1 MIQYTKEYLAN
12 PNNATSIINNVQPIL
27 KHRMRMYEKYTKKDG
42 IPLEAYVCKV
52 ATGYIAGTEP
62 SFNIKEER
70 NAKKQSIIK
79 KLFDKAFGSNA
90 DPEEYK
96 ILVDYINDYNDLG
109 DFFLKICLD
118 YFATGACTWLNY
130 ENKDNE
136 QVFARIPSWQCE
148 LIYDYSLPTNVIGA
162 VQIFDTIDASGN
174 TITNAIITTEEDK
187 KYFKNSVR
195 QPDEYKEDTELREDV
210 KWDLLPFYG
219 IEASTGALF
228 ENVLTLIQKLEQCI
242 DNTSSMMNYNDLGCK
257 LKVTGYMPENPSIIE
272 DEEGNKIQNPERAKE
287 DNALLNAK
295 VFYTP
300 DASGNIEWISKKI
313 DSSSVDLMK
322 KTLMEYVLMLTFI
335 PNITDEAFTNADS
348 NKALMKKFFGLKTS
362 QEETIKGLQKE
373 LLRMWENIVDR
384 INIKKGTKFDFRDI
398 DIIINA
404 SIPTDDNEV
413 IDMWLKLKD
422 MISDETI
429 LSNLPLDIDV
439 ESEMKKMQ
447 DEAQE
452 NFEENMT
459 RIKSASKEVKDDN
472 NEDLPDNTNN
482 ITISRSVETT
492 EEREQQE

>member
-1 MIQYTKEYLAN
+1 MLQYTKEYLSN
-12 PNNATSIINNVQPIL
+12 SSNATAIINNIQPIL
-27 KHRMRMYEKYTKKDG
+27 KHRKQMYKRYTKKNG
-42 IPLEAYVCKV
+42 IPLEAYVSKV

-70 NAKKQSIIK
+70 STKKQTIIK
-79 KLFDKAFGSNA
+79 KFFNKVFGSNA

-109 DFFLKICLD
+109 DFFLQICMD
-118 YFATGACTWLNY
+118 FYTTGACRWLNY
-130 ENKDNE
+130 ENQDNE

-148 LIYDYSLPTNVIGA
+148 LIYDYSLPVKVIGA
-162 VQIFDTIDASGN
+162 VQIFDTIDANGN
-174 TITNAIITTEEDK
+174 TITNAIITTEDNK
-187 KYFKNSVR
+187 KYFQNSVEK
-195 QPDEYKEDTELREDV
+195 PKEYKEDITQREDV
-210 KWDLLPFYG
+210 KWTLIPFYG

-228 ENVLTLIQKLEQCI
+228 ENVLTLIEKLEQCI
-242 DNTSSMMNYNDLGCK
+242 NNTSSIMNYNDLGCK
-257 LKVTGYMPENPSIIE
+257 LKVTGYTPENPAIIE
-272 DEEGNKIQNPERAKE
+272 DENGNAIQNEARTKE

-300 DASGNIEWISKKI
+300 DASGDIEWISKSI
-313 DSSSVDLMK
+313 DSSSVELLK
-322 KTLMEYVLMLTFI
+322 KTLMEYILMLTFI

-384 INIKKGTKFDFRDI
+384 INIKKNTKFDFRDL

-404 SIPTDDNEV
+404 SIPTDENEI
-413 IDMWLKLKD
+413 IDTWLKLKD
-422 MISDETI
+422 MVSDETI

-439 ESEMKKMQ
+439 ESELKKKE

-452 NFEENMT
+452 NFEENM
-459 RIKSASKEVKDDN
+459 RNIQNASKEANNDKNIPNNNNNTANVPN
-472 NEDLPDNTNN
+472 NEK
-482 ITISRSVETT
+482 EG
-492 EEREQQE
+492 EE

>member
-1 MIQYTKEYLAN
+1 MIQYTKEYLSN
-12 PNNATSIINNVQPIL
+12 SSNATAIINNIQPIL
-27 KHRMRMYEKYTKKDG
+27 KHRKQMYKRYTKKNG
-42 IPLEAYVCKV
+42 IPLEAYVSKV

-70 NAKKQSIIK
+70 NTKKQSIIK
-79 KLFDKAFGSNA
+79 KLFNKVFGSNA

-109 DFFLKICLD
+109 DFFLQICMD
-118 YFATGACTWLNY
+118 YYTTGACRWLNY
-130 ENKDNE
+130 ENQDNE

-148 LIYDYSLPTNVIGA
+148 LIYDYSLPVQVIGT
-162 VQIFDTIDASGN
+162 VQIFDTIDANGN
-174 TITNAIITTEEDK
+174 TITNAIITTEDNK
-187 KYFKNSVR
+187 KYFQNSVEK
-195 QPDEYKEDTELREDV
+195 PKEYKEDITQREDV
-210 KWDLLPFYG
+210 KWDLIPFYG

-228 ENVLTLIQKLEQCI
+228 ENVLTLIEKLEQCI
-242 DNTSSMMNYNDLGCK
+242 NNTSSIMNYNDLGCK
-257 LKVTGYMPENPSIIE
+257 LKVTGYTPENPAIIE
-272 DEEGNKIQNPERAKE
+272 DENGNAIQNEARTKE

-300 DASGNIEWISKKI
+300 DASGDIEWISKSI
-313 DSSSVDLMK
+313 DSSSVELLK
-322 KTLMEYVLMLTFI
+322 KTLMEYILMLTFI

-384 INIKKGTKFDFRDI
+384 INIKKNTKFDFRDL

-404 SIPTDDNEV
+404 SIPTDDNEI

-422 MISDETI
+422 MVSDETI

-439 ESEMKKMQ
+439 ESELKKKE

-452 NFEENMT
+452 NFEENM
-459 RIKSASKEVKDDN
+459 RNIQNASKEANNDKNISNNNNNTANVPN
-472 NEDLPDNTNN
+472 NEK
-482 ITISRSVETT
+482 EG
-492 EEREQQE
+492 EE

>member
-1 MIQYTKEYLAN
+1 MIQCTRDYIN
-12 PNNATSIINNVQPIL
+12 NSSNATAIINNIQPIL
-27 KHRMRMYEKYTKKDG
+27 KHRTQMYKRYTKKNG
-42 IPLEAYVCKV
+42 IPLEAYVSKV
-52 ATGYIAGTEP
+52 ATGYIAGAEP
-62 SFNIKEER
+62 TFNIKEER
-70 NAKKQSIIK
+70 NTKKQTIIK
-79 KLFDKAFGSNA
+79 KFFNKVFGSNA

-109 DFFLKICLD
+109 DFFLQICMD
-118 YFATGACTWLNY
+118 FYTTGACRWLNY
-130 ENKDNE
+130 ENQDNE

-148 LIYDYSLPTNVIGA
+148 LIYDYSLPVQVIGA
-162 VQIFDTIDASGN
+162 VQIFDTIDTNGN
-174 TITNAIITTEEDK
+174 TITNAIITTEDNK
-187 KYFKNSVR
+187 KYFQNSVEK
-195 QPDEYKEDTELREDV
+195 PKEFREDVTQREDV
-210 KWDLLPFYG
+210 KWNLLPFYG

-228 ENVLTLIQKLEQCI
+228 ENVLTLIEKLEQCI
-242 DNTSSMMNYNDLGCK
+242 NNTSSIMNYNDLGCK
-257 LKVTGYMPENPSIIE
+257 LKVTGYTPENPAIIE
-272 DEEGNKIQNPERAKE
+272 DENGNAIQNEARTKE

-300 DASGNIEWISKKI
+300 DASGDIEWISKSI
-313 DSSSVDLMK
+313 DSSSVDLLK
-322 KTLMEYVLMLTFI
+322 KTLMEYILMLTFI

-384 INIKKGTKFDFRDI
+384 INIKKNTKFDFRDL

-404 SIPTDDNEV
+404 SIPTDDSEV

-422 MISDETI
+422 MVSDETI

-452 NFEENMT
+452 NFEENMNM
-459 RIKSASKEVKDDN
+459 IKGAKEVKDDN
-472 NEDLPDNTNN
+472 KDLPDNNNNN
-482 ITISRSVETT
+482 INNRNNE
-492 EEREQQE
+492 EERGEE

>member
-1 MIQYTKEYLAN
+1 MIQYTKEYLSN
-12 PNNATSIINNVQPIL
+12 SSNATAIINTIQPIL
-27 KHRMRMYEKYTKKDG
+27 KHRTQMYKRYTKKNG
-42 IPLEAYVCKV
+42 IPLEAYVSKV

-70 NAKKQSIIK
+70 NTKKQTIIK
-79 KLFDKAFGSNA
+79 KFFNKVFGSNA

-109 DFFLKICLD
+109 DFFLQICMD
-118 YFATGACTWLNY
+118 FYTTGACRWLNY
-130 ENKDNE
+130 ENQDNE

-148 LIYDYSLPTNVIGA
+148 LIYDYSLPVQVIGA
-162 VQIFDTIDASGN
+162 VQIFDTIDTNGN
-174 TITNAIITTEEDK
+174 TITNAIITTEDSK
-187 KYFKNSVR
+187 KYFQNSVEK
-195 QPDEYKEDTELREDV
+195 PKEYKEDIAQREDV
-210 KWDLLPFYG
+210 KWDLIPFYG

-228 ENVLTLIQKLEQCI
+228 ENVLTLIEKLEQCI
-242 DNTSSMMNYNDLGCK
+242 NNTSSIMNYNDLGCK
-257 LKVTGYMPENPSIIE
+257 LKVTGYTPENPAIIE
-272 DEEGNKIQNPERAKE
+272 DENGNAIQNEARTKE

-300 DASGNIEWISKKI
+300 DASGDIEWISKSI
-313 DSSSVDLMK
+313 DSSSVELLK
-322 KTLMEYVLMLTFI
+322 KTLMEYILMLTFI

-384 INIKKGTKFDFRDI
+384 INIKKNTKFDFRDL

-413 IDMWLKLKD
+413 IDTWLKLKD

-439 ESEMKKMQ
+439 ESELKKKE

-452 NFEENMT
+452 NFEENM
-459 RIKSASKEVKDDN
+459 RNIQNASKEANNDKNIPDN
-472 NEDLPDNTNN
+472 NNNTANVPNN
-482 ITISRSVETT
+482 EKEG
-492 EEREQQE
+492 EE

>member
-1 MIQYTKEYLAN
+1 MIQYTRDYIN
-12 PNNATSIINNVQPIL
+12 NSSNATAIINNIQPIL
-27 KHRMRMYEKYTKKDG
+27 KHRKQMYKRYTKKNG
-42 IPLEAYVCKV
+42 IPLEAYVSKV

-70 NAKKQSIIK
+70 NTKKQTIIK
-79 KLFDKAFGSNA
+79 KFFNKVFGSNA

-109 DFFLKICLD
+109 DFFLQICMD
-118 YFATGACTWLNY
+118 YYTTGACRWLNY
-130 ENKDNE
+130 ENQDNE

-148 LIYDYSLPTNVIGA
+148 LIYDYSLPVQVIGA
-162 VQIFDTIDASGN
+162 VQIFDTIDTNGN
-174 TITNAIITTEEDK
+174 TITNAIITTEDSK
-187 KYFKNSVR
+187 KYFQNSVEK
-195 QPDEYKEDTELREDV
+195 PKEYKEDIAQREDV
-210 KWDLLPFYG
+210 KWDLIPFYG

-228 ENVLTLIQKLEQCI
+228 ENVLTLIEKLEQCI
-242 DNTSSMMNYNDLGCK
+242 NNTSSIMNYNDLGCK
-257 LKVTGYMPENPSIIE
+257 LKVTGYTPENPAIIE
-272 DEEGNKIQNPERAKE
+272 DENGNAIQNEARTKE

-300 DASGNIEWISKKI
+300 DASGDIEWISKSI
-313 DSSSVDLMK
+313 DSSSVELLK
-322 KTLMEYVLMLTFI
+322 KTLMEYILMLTFI

-384 INIKKGTKFDFRDI
+384 INIKKNTKFDFRDL

-404 SIPTDDNEV
+404 SIPTDENEI
-413 IDMWLKLKD
+413 IDTWLKLKD

-439 ESEMKKMQ
+439 ESELKKKE

-452 NFEENMT
+452 NFEENM
-459 RIKSASKEVKDDN
+459 RNIQNASKEANNDKNIPNNNNNTANVPN
-472 NEDLPDNTNN
+472 NEK
-482 ITISRSVETT
+482 EG
-492 EEREQQE
+492 EE